1 MNHAIAPIAWSVIP
15 LPAGPFS
22 ATSSPRFTHVVI
34 ETEYHFSS
42 AASATANSANPLS
55 ATACVQ
61 LMESENGS
69 PKRQRFGK
77 MDRNGPT
84 MYVHIWSLPFLIY
97 RKVSSVPVPLAAKVP
112 NRYDLLSRLHTRGA
126 NPSIYS
132 LYFPLDK

>member
-1 MNHAIAPIAWSVIP
+1 MNHGIAPIAWSVIP

-34 ETEYHFSS
+34 ETEYDFSS
-42 AASATANSANPLS
+42 PATATANSANPLS

-77 MDRNGPT
+77 MDRNRPT
-84 MYVHIWSLPFLIY
+84 MYVHMLSSPFLIY
-97 RKVSSVPVPLAAKVP
+97 IKASSVPVPP
-112 NRYDLLSRLHTRGA
+112 
-126 NPSIYS
+126 PSQ
-132 LYFPLDK
+132 LPHKHPL